1 MAIRE
6 GVEYS
11 DISSLAPI
19 RVSGFKHVFYVQKNV
34 NYTKIR
40 FKINAC
46 WTSYILLPF
55 LLFLCFE
62 MHLNPVRHCI
72 VMNGFKL
79 DDLVRNRASK
89 KQRMRKVFV
98 SMDAWNSR

>member
-11 DISSLAPI
+11 DISSIAPI

-79 DDLVRNRASK
+79 DDLVRNRA
-89 KQRMRKVFV
+89 F
-98 SMDAWNSR
+98 

>member
-19 RVSGFKHVFYVQKNV
+19 RVSGFKHVFYVQRNV
-34 NYTKIR
+34 SYTKIR

-46 WTSYILLPF
+46 WTSNILLLF
-55 LLFLCFE
+55 LLFLCF
-62 MHLNPVRHCI
+62 
-72 VMNGFKL
+72 
-79 DDLVRNRASK
+79 
-89 KQRMRKVFV
+89 
-98 SMDAWNSR
+98 